1 MITQKSLHSL
11 TAGCALLAFAG
22 AAQAE
27 TVLTFNWWIPPTHL
41 QRTEVMNPW
50 AEAVAEATNGEVRI
64 EFTTTSLAPPPRQ
77 PELVADGVVDL
88 VLGVHGYTP
97 DRFVNAGVMELP
109 FMATTGE
116 HASIAYWRAYEEF
129 FAETNEH
136 GEGVR
141 VLAHYV
147 HSPGTVMARER
158 TLDSIDDFN
167 GLLVRAGGGTQDR
180 VVDALGAS
188 VVSSPA
194 PTTYEL
200 LANGVVDAT
209 LLAVAGL
216 NRLGRRDLVRDILE
230 PDVMLPAVAQGAV
243 GIEIREDDR
252 EMRALLAP
260 VHCAAT
266 ALRVGAERAFLAA
279 MDGSCKTPL
288 AALMSLPDPEGRARF
303 DALSANPDGTNLHKV
318 SYLMQVRH
326 EGDAE
331 RLGRQAAAD
340 IRARLPAL

>member
-116 HASIAYWRAYEEF
+116 HASIAYWRAYEQF

-200 LANGVVDAT
+200 MANGVVDAT
-209 LLAVAGL
+209 LMTPDGYTSFNLADHVQTQLLIPGGL
-216 NRLGRRDLVRDILE
+216 FNSSFFVLMNEDAYARIPE
-230 PDVMLPAVAQGAV
+230 
-243 GIEIREDDR
+243 EHRE
-252 EMRALLAP
+252 A
-260 VHCAAT
+260 
-266 ALRVGAERAFLAA
+266 
-279 MDGSCKTPL
+279 
-288 AALMSLPDPEGRARF
+288 F
-303 DALSANPDGTNLHKV
+303 DALTGEYLSALGGRGFDTVSNAALQQMIDDGRTVNTADEALV
-318 SYLMQVRH
+318 AAIQERVAFLEEEWIERA
-326 EGDAE
+326 EAE
-331 RLGRQAAAD
+331 RGLDGREVIDFLRAQMAD
-340 IRARLPAL
+340 LADE

>member
-1 MITQKSLHSL
+1 MTIHKTLSSLS
-11 TAGCALLAFAG
+11 AGCALMAFAG

-50 AEAVAEATNGEVRI
+50 AEAVAEATNGEVA
-64 EFTTTSLAPPPRQ
+64 SNSPPPRL
-77 PELVADGVVDL
+77 PRRRASRNWSPMAWSIWCSAC
-88 VLGVHGYTP
+88 TATRP

-116 HASIAYWRAYEEF
+116 HASIAYWRAYEKY
-129 FAETNEH
+129 FAATGEH
-136 GEGVR
+136 EGVR
-141 VLAHYV
+141 VLAHFV

-158 TLDSIDDFN
+158 VLGSIDDFS

-209 LLAVAGL
+209 LMTPDGYTSFNLADHVQTQLLIPGGL
-216 NRLGRRDLVRDILE
+216 FNSSFFVLMNEDAYARIPE
-230 PDVMLPAVAQGAV
+230 
-243 GIEIREDDR
+243 EHRE
-252 EMRALLAP
+252 A
-260 VHCAAT
+260 
-266 ALRVGAERAFLAA
+266 
-279 MDGSCKTPL
+279 
-288 AALMSLPDPEGRARF
+288 F
-303 DALSANPDGTNLHKV
+303 DALTGEYLSALGGRGFDTVSDAALQQMIDDGRTVNTADEA
-318 SYLMQVRH
+318 LMAAIQERVAFL
-326 EGDAE
+326 EAEWIALAAAE
-331 RLGRQAAAD
+331 RGLDGREVIDFLRAQMAD
-340 IRARLPAL
+340 LAEE

>member
-1 MITQKSLHSL
+1 M
-11 TAGCALLAFAG
+11 
-22 AAQAE
+22 
-27 TVLTFNWWIPPTHL
+27 LTFNWWIPPTHL
-41 QRTEVMNPW
+41 QRTEVMTPW

-116 HASIAYWRAYEEF
+116 DASIAYWRAYEEF
-129 FAETNEH
+129 FAETDEH

-141 VLAHYV
+141 VLAYYV

-180 VVDALGAS
+180 VVAALGAS

-209 LLAVAGL
+209 LMTPDGYTSFNLADHVQTQLLIPGGL
-216 NRLGRRDLVRDILE
+216 FNSSFFVLMNEDAYARIPE
-230 PDVMLPAVAQGAV
+230 
-243 GIEIREDDR
+243 EHRE
-252 EMRALLAP
+252 A
-260 VHCAAT
+260 
-266 ALRVGAERAFLAA
+266 
-279 MDGSCKTPL
+279 
-288 AALMSLPDPEGRARF
+288 F
-303 DALSANPDGTNLHKV
+303 DALTGEYLSALGGRGFDTVSNAALQQMIDDGRTVNTADEALVAEIKERV
-318 SYLMQVRH
+318 GFLEEEWIARA
-326 EGDAE
+326 EAE
-331 RLGRQAAAD
+331 RGLDGRAVIDFLRAQMAELGEE
-340 IRARLPAL
+340 

>member
-1 MITQKSLHSL
+1 MIMQKSLQSL
-11 TAGCALLAFAG
+11 TAGCALLAFAS

-50 AEAVAEATNGEVRI
+50 AEAVAEATGGEVRI

-129 FAETNEH
+129 FAATGEH
-136 GEGVR
+136 EGTR
-141 VLAHYV
+141 VLAHFV
-147 HSPGTVMARER
+147 HSPGTVMAREKVIE
-158 TLDSIDDFN
+158 TIEDFN
-167 GLLVRAGGGTQDR
+167 GLLTRGGGGTQDR
-180 VVDALGAS
+180 VLEALGAS

-209 LLAVAGL
+209 LMTPDGYTSFNLADHVQAQLLIPGGL
-216 NRLGRRDLVRDILE
+216 FNSSFFVLMNEDAYARIPE
-230 PDVMLPAVAQGAV
+230 
-243 GIEIREDDR
+243 EHRE
-252 EMRALLAP
+252 A
-260 VHCAAT
+260 
-266 ALRVGAERAFLAA
+266 
-279 MDGSCKTPL
+279 
-288 AALMSLPDPEGRARF
+288 F
-303 DALSANPDGTNLHKV
+303 DALTGEYLSALGGRGFDTVSNAALEQMIEDGRTVNTADEALV
-318 SYLMQVRH
+318 AAIQERVAFLEEEWIERAA
-326 EGDAE
+326 AE
-331 RLGRQAAAD
+331 RGLDGREVIDFLRAQMAD
-340 IRARLPAL
+340 LADE

>member
-158 TLDSIDDFN
+158 TLESIDDFN

-209 LLAVAGL
+209 LMTPDGYTSFNLADHVQTQLLIPGGL
-216 NRLGRRDLVRDILE
+216 FNSSFFVLMNEDAYARIPE
-230 PDVMLPAVAQGAV
+230 
-243 GIEIREDDR
+243 EHRE
-252 EMRALLAP
+252 A
-260 VHCAAT
+260 
-266 ALRVGAERAFLAA
+266 
-279 MDGSCKTPL
+279 
-288 AALMSLPDPEGRARF
+288 F
-303 DALSANPDGTNLHKV
+303 DALTGEYLSALGGRGFDTVSNAALQQMIDDGRTVNTADEALV
-318 SYLMQVRH
+318 AAIQERVAFLEEEWIERA
-326 EGDAE
+326 EAE
-331 RLGRQAAAD
+331 RGLDGREVIDFLRAQMAD
-340 IRARLPAL
+340 LADE

>member
-1 MITQKSLHSL
+1 MTIHKSLRSL
-11 TAGCALLAFAG
+11 SAGFALIAFAS

-116 HASIAYWRAYEEF
+116 HASIAYWRAYEKY
-129 FAETNEH
+129 FAATGEH
-136 GEGVR
+136 EGVR
-141 VLAHYV
+141 VLAHFV

-158 TLDSIDDFN
+158 VLGSIDDFS

-209 LLAVAGL
+209 LMTPDGYTSFNLADHVQTQLLIPGGL
-216 NRLGRRDLVRDILE
+216 FNSSFFVLMNEDAYARIPE
-230 PDVMLPAVAQGAV
+230 
-243 GIEIREDDR
+243 EHRE
-252 EMRALLAP
+252 A
-260 VHCAAT
+260 
-266 ALRVGAERAFLAA
+266 
-279 MDGSCKTPL
+279 
-288 AALMSLPDPEGRARF
+288 F
-303 DALSANPDGTNLHKV
+303 DALTGEYLSALGGRGFDTVSDAALQQMIDDGRTVNTADEALV
-318 SYLMQVRH
+318 AAIQERVAFL
-326 EGDAE
+326 EAEWIELAAAE
-331 RLGRQAAAD
+331 RGLDGREVIDFLRAQMAD
-340 IRARLPAL
+340 LAEE

>member
-1 MITQKSLHSL
+1 MIIQKSLHSL
-11 TAGCALLAFAG
+11 TAGCALLAFAS

-41 QRTEVMNPW
+41 QRTEVMTPW
-50 AEAVAEATNGEVRI
+50 AEAVAEATGGDVRI

-129 FAETNEH
+129 FSETDEF

-141 VLAHYV
+141 VLAYYV

-158 TLDSIDDFN
+158 ILDSIDDFS

-209 LLAVAGL
+209 LMTPDGYTSFNLADHVQTQLLIPGGLFNSSFFVLMNEEAYARIPEEHREAFDALTGEYLSALGGRGFDTVSNAALQQMIDDGRTVNTADEALVAAIQE
-216 NRLGRRDLVRDILE
+216 RVAFLE
-230 PDVMLPAVAQGAV
+230 AEW
-243 GIEIREDDR
+243 IE
-252 EMRALLAP
+252 RA
-260 VHCAAT
+260 
-266 ALRVGAERAFLAA
+266 GAERGLDGREVIDFLRAQMA
-279 MDGSCKTPL
+279 EL
-288 AALMSLPDPEGRARF
+288 AE
-303 DALSANPDGTNLHKV
+303 
-318 SYLMQVRH
+318 
-326 EGDAE
+326 E
-331 RLGRQAAAD
+331 
-340 IRARLPAL
+340 

>member
-50 AEAVAEATNGEVRI
+50 AAAVAEATDGEVRI

-129 FAETNEH
+129 FAATDEH
-136 GEGVR
+136 EGVR
-141 VLAHYV
+141 VLAHFV
-147 HSPGTVMARER
+147 HSPGTVMAREQVIE
-158 TLDSIDDFN
+158 SIEDFN
-167 GLLVRAGGGTQDR
+167 GLLTRGGGGTQDR
-180 VVDALGAS
+180 VLEALGAA

-209 LLAVAGL
+209 LMTPDGYTSFNLADHVQTQLLIPGGL
-216 NRLGRRDLVRDILE
+216 FNSSFFVLMNEDAYARIPE
-230 PDVMLPAVAQGAV
+230 
-243 GIEIREDDR
+243 EHRE
-252 EMRALLAP
+252 A
-260 VHCAAT
+260 
-266 ALRVGAERAFLAA
+266 
-279 MDGSCKTPL
+279 
-288 AALMSLPDPEGRARF
+288 F
-303 DALSANPDGTNLHKV
+303 DALTGEYLSALGGRGFDTVSNAALQQMIDDGRTVNTADEALV
-318 SYLMQVRH
+318 AAIQERVAFLEEEWIERA
-326 EGDAE
+326 EAE
-331 RLGRQAAAD
+331 RGLDGREVIDFLRAQMAD
-340 IRARLPAL
+340 LADE

>member
-116 HASIAYWRAYEEF
+116 HASIAYWRAYEQF

-200 LANGVVDAT
+200 MANGVVDAT
-209 LLAVAGL
+209 LMTPDGYTSFNLADHVQTQLLIPGGL
-216 NRLGRRDLVRDILE
+216 FNSSFFVLMNEDAYARIPE
-230 PDVMLPAVAQGAV
+230 
-243 GIEIREDDR
+243 EHRE
-252 EMRALLAP
+252 A
-260 VHCAAT
+260 
-266 ALRVGAERAFLAA
+266 
-279 MDGSCKTPL
+279 
-288 AALMSLPDPEGRARF
+288 F
-303 DALSANPDGTNLHKV
+303 DALTGEYLSALGGRGFDTVSNAALQQMIDDGRTVNTADEALV
-318 SYLMQVRH
+318 TAIQERVAFLEEEWIERA
-326 EGDAE
+326 EAE
-331 RLGRQAAAD
+331 RGLDGREVIDFLRAQMAD
-340 IRARLPAL
+340 LADE

>member
-158 TLDSIDDFN
+158 TLESIDDFN

-209 LLAVAGL
+209 LMTPDGYTSFNLADHVQTQLLIPGGL
-216 NRLGRRDLVRDILE
+216 FNSSFFVLMNEDAYARIPE
-230 PDVMLPAVAQGAV
+230 
-243 GIEIREDDR
+243 EHRE
-252 EMRALLAP
+252 A
-260 VHCAAT
+260 
-266 ALRVGAERAFLAA
+266 
-279 MDGSCKTPL
+279 
-288 AALMSLPDPEGRARF
+288 F
-303 DALSANPDGTNLHKV
+303 DALTGEYLSALGGRGFDTVSNAALQQMIDDGRTVNTADEALV
-318 SYLMQVRH
+318 AAIQERVAFLEEEWIERA
-326 EGDAE
+326 EAE
-331 RLGRQAAAD
+331 RGLDGREVINFLRAQMAD
-340 IRARLPAL
+340 LAGE

>member
-1 MITQKSLHSL
+1 MNGTTHFRSL
-11 TAGCALLAFAG
+11 TAAGALMALAG

-41 QRTEVMNPW
+41 QRTEIMDPW

-64 EFTTTSLAPPPRQ
+64 EFTATSMAPPPRQ

-109 FMATTGE
+109 FMTTTGE
-116 HASIAYWRAYEEF
+116 AASIAYWRAYEEF

-136 GEGVR
+136 EGVR

-147 HSPGTVMARER
+147 HSPGTVMTRDR
-158 TLDSIDDFN
+158 VLDSIDDFN

-209 LLAVAGL
+209 LMTPDGYTSFNLSDHVQTQLLIPGGL
-216 NRLGRRDLVRDILE
+216 FNSSFFVLMNEDAYARIPE
-230 PDVMLPAVAQGAV
+230 
-243 GIEIREDDR
+243 EHRE
-252 EMRALLAP
+252 A
-260 VHCAAT
+260 
-266 ALRVGAERAFLAA
+266 
-279 MDGSCKTPL
+279 
-288 AALMSLPDPEGRARF
+288 F
-303 DALSANPDGTNLHKV
+303 DALTGEYLSALGGRGFDTVSNAALQQMRDDGRTVVTADDALV
-318 SYLMQVRH
+318 EAIRERVQFLEDEWVERV
-326 EGDAE
+326 EAE
-331 RLGRQAAAD
+331 RGLDGRAVIEFLRAQMAELGEE
-340 IRARLPAL
+340 

>member
-200 LANGVVDAT
+200 MANGVVDAT
-209 LLAVAGL
+209 LMTPDGYTSFNLADHVQTQLLIPGGL
-216 NRLGRRDLVRDILE
+216 FNSSFFVLMNEDAYARIPE
-230 PDVMLPAVAQGAV
+230 
-243 GIEIREDDR
+243 EHRE
-252 EMRALLAP
+252 A
-260 VHCAAT
+260 
-266 ALRVGAERAFLAA
+266 
-279 MDGSCKTPL
+279 
-288 AALMSLPDPEGRARF
+288 F
-303 DALSANPDGTNLHKV
+303 DALTGEYLSALGGRGFDTVSNAALQQMIDDGRTVNTADEALV
-318 SYLMQVRH
+318 AAIQERVAFLEEEWIERA
-326 EGDAE
+326 EAE
-331 RLGRQAAAD
+331 RGLDGREVIDFLRAQMAD
-340 IRARLPAL
+340 LADE